1 MNYSQSVELINPT
14 TINIEGTAPFTL
26 TIMPST
32 ISGLNKIRKIEY
44 LYGDGTSE
52 EQVLFPANSANYIGL
67 PYPLE
72 PGDPRNYNKIK
83 TFYVDS
89 NNVTYTTTINVY
101 QIAVSSPSTYTIN
114 ISLSA
119 PYLENISGANGY
131 FEDVHLR
138 STRMY
143 GVDNRILYVFESSNP
158 NYLLPVNVDWK
169 LRPQAQVEAQVIS
182 SYRAYKLLE
191 PYENEQTT
199 SIDTVTHIGTV
210 GEVEAL
216 PNPDPGIAWDL
227 DALDYFNRVGNIS
240 EQNRLSINNF
250 VIELKNNNLW
260 NSLLEAWLLSEEYNI
275 GSGTKVIPLV
285 NPTNEGTLL
294 GTLLP
299 TWENT
304 GIRFYEGYTRP
315 NFNVS
320 RMEIQNWIYPP
331 QRAPMSIACVYTP
344 FSSPK
349 PGGGPSP
356 VLGPGACLFG
366 QTSLGGGAFQ
376 HFGINYG
383 FTLSAI
389 DCYYGSNII
398 ENDTFMFNITGSSN
412 GPYYMSSMVA
422 TSGGP
427 AYFYTN
433 DKSQLLTS
441 NYNSNAALSAVG
453 FSYAINGGL
462 DNHEFDGIICAG
474 FVFSSS
480 INYSKFYSIYKNT
493 IGKNLNFAN
502 YP

>member
-1 MNYSQSVELINPT
+1 MNYSQSVELTNPT

-52 EQVLFPANSANYIGL
+52 EQVLFPANSANYNGL

-72 PGDPRNYNKIK
+72 PGDPRNYNKVK

-89 NNVTYTTTINVY
+89 NNTTYTTTINVY
-101 QIAVSSPSTYTIN
+101 QIAVSSPSSYTIN
-114 ISLSA
+114 VSLSA
-119 PYLENISGANGY
+119 PYLENISGGNGY
-131 FEDVHLR
+131 FEDVHLK

-169 LRPQAQVEAQVIS
+169 LRPQAQAEAQVIS

-191 PYENEQTT
+191 PYENEIST

-210 GEVEAL
+210 GEVAAL
-216 PNPDPGIAWDL
+216 PNPDPGIPWDI
-227 DALDYFNRVGNIS
+227 DALNYFSRVGNIS
-240 EQNRLSINNF
+240 EENKLIINNF
-250 VIELKNNNLW
+250 IIQLKDNDLW
-260 NSLLEAWLLSEEYNI
+260 DSLLEAWLLSEEYNI
-275 GSGTKVIPLV
+275 GSGSEVASLI
-285 NPTNEGTLL
+285 NPTNKGTLL
-294 GTLLP
+294 GTISP

-304 GIRFYEGYTRP
+304 GIRFYEGYIAP
-315 NFNVS
+315 NPNAS

-349 PGGGPSP
+349 PGGDPSP

-366 QTSLGGGAFQ
+366 QTSLGGGPYQ

-383 FTLSAI
+383 FALSAV
-389 DCYYGSNII
+389 DGYYGSNTI
-398 ENDTFMFNITGSSN
+398 ENGTFMFNITGGPN
-412 GPYYMSSMVA
+412 GPYYMSSMIA
-422 TSGGP
+422 ASGGP

-433 DKSQLLTS
+433 DKSHLFTS
-441 NYNSNAALSAVG
+441 NYNSNAALSAVA
-453 FSYAINGGL
+453 FSYSMGGVTV
-462 DNHEFDGIICAG
+462 NQEFDGIICAG

-480 INYSKFYSIYKNT
+480 INYSKFYSIYKST
-493 IGKNLNFAN
+493 IGQNITFAG